1 MKNKKEGITLISLTI
16 TVVVLLILASIGFNS
31 GKATIKKAKLEEL
44 QTNLLLIQAKAREY
58 VEEAN
63 FKIGIV
69 SNEERAAKTATVREE
84 IYVQEQ
90 ELQPATDIPEQI
102 QVNEA
107 SACYYLTEATKNKW
121 GLEKLQDEGQYLIEF
136 DEMNAKVEVY
146 SLEGYDGKDKR
157 YYSLTEIDQIEE

>member
-1 MKNKKEGITLISLTI
+1 MRKIKNKEQGITLITLVI
-16 TVVVLLILASIGFNS
+16 TVVVLIILAGIGIYS
-31 GKATIKKAKLEEL
+31 GKDTIKKAKLEEL

-69 SNEERAAKTATVREE
+69 SNEERATKTATVRDE

-90 ELQPATDIPEQI
+90 GLQPASNIPEQI
-102 QVNEA
+102 KVTDA

-121 GLEKLQDEGQYLIEF
+121 GLEKLQEEGQYIIEF

-146 SLEGYDGKDKR
+146 NIEGYDGK
-157 YYSLTEIDQIEE
+157 YSLSEIDQIQE